1 MVVAVEG
8 ASNESRSTSELEGF
22 AFGAAAVEAGSALD
36 DAADAL
42 VVDAPEE
49 VFDVDAVDF
58 DLSLEWDLAEAAE
71 EGVAEAAAALGEETA
86 EEEARARDESTRRSS
101 NPRAAM
107 LGCNSGTHS
116 LREGRNPL

>member
-49 VFDVDAVDF
+49 DVDVVDF

-71 EGVAEAAAALGEETA
+71 EGGHLVHERVRVVPARENSPPQVGEKR
-86 EEEARARDESTRRSS
+86 RAVK
-101 NPRAAM
+101 
-107 LGCNSGTHS
+107 
-116 LREGRNPL
+116 